1 MATTRRAATA
11 REAHNEMG
19 RRTGNFRQ
27 QVRVPVGK
35 RSLGSD
41 RLEKMGSHL
50 RGDRQ
55 MMIAD
60 REDPGMWRNKLAQ
73 RGQLRV
79 ASRFGRWGR
88 RRRYFCV
95 WGSGVHLP
103 SGFPCLSGSNLTI
116 GYGSIQYSVF
126 TRRAL
131 ADDARQSLELRS
143 TPLVWSAFREF

>member
-1 MATTRRAATA
+1 MTTFIAPL
-11 REAHNEMG
+11 EMQVHNEMG

-60 REDPGMWRNKLAQ
+60 REDPGMWRKD
-73 RGQLRV
+73 
-79 ASRFGRWGR
+79 SRKE
-88 RRRYFCV
+88 
-95 WGSGVHLP
+95 GS
-103 SGFPCLSGSNLTI
+103 
-116 GYGSIQYSVF
+116 
-126 TRRAL
+126 
-131 ADDARQSLELRS
+131 
-143 TPLVWSAFREF
+143 